1 LQAKLLMVE
10 GKLQREG
17 EVVHVIV
24 KRCYDLSKFLRGLS
38 GGNEDIPQMKLSRA
52 DERSAPVS
60 DSRMRTEIKET
71 PQKKIYPAAR
81 NFK

>member
-1 LQAKLLMVE
+1 MVE

-24 KRCYDLSKFLRGLS
+24 KRCFDLSKLLRKLTPS
-38 GGNEDIPQMKLSRA
+38 VNDDLPLLTLSRA
-52 DERSAPVS
+52 DEKSIPV
-60 DSRMRTEIKET
+60 IPK
-71 PQKKIYPAAR
+71 AR